1 MKKLVSLTFMFY
13 VTICRYVVVLL
24 QFICLMF
31 FKITVLN
38 AVFLKLNCAKT
49 ASLANTFF

>member
-1 MKKLVSLTFMFY
+1 MKKSVSLTFMLY
-13 VTICRYVVVLL
+13 VTICRYIVVLF

-31 FKITVLN
+31 FKIAVLK
-38 AVFLKLNCAKT
+38 AIFLKLNCAKT